1 MKALVTEKPGGWEHT
16 KMTEVPDPVAGP
28 GEVIVDIKA
37 AGINPADSYQVQGRY
52 PGGPNPPFVVGRD
65 AAGVVES
72 GDGPWTSGT
81 QVVVL
86 QANKRDLT
94 NGTLCE
100 KQRFPSDCL
109 ALLPPGW
116 SFEEGAAAPLT
127 YLTAWRALVE
137 YGKVQSGEHV
147 VVTGASGGVGTAAVQ
162 LATALGAKVVAFSRS
177 EDKRSRLTQIGAKF
191 VCSPDAVELKAKV
204 FDAIGRKGVELVVD
218 TVGGESLTTA
228 VHLLGRRGKAVVLGV
243 LGGSDGA
250 IPIPS
255 LMFKEATVQGM
266 VVTDF
271 TPATAA
277 TAWKKIVEVL
287 QAASLRPVLD
297 SCHPFD
303 EYPKAFERLRQS
315 PFGKVVLRMV

>member
-16 KMTEVPDPVAGP
+16 TLADAPDPVAGP

-65 AAGVVES
+65 ASGVVET
-72 GDGPWTSGT
+72 GDGPWTPGT
-81 QVVVL
+81 HVVVL
-86 QANKRDLT
+86 QANKRDLS

-109 ALLPPGW
+109 ALLPNDW
-116 SFEEGAAAPLT
+116 TFEEGAAAPLT

-137 YGKVQSGEHV
+137 HGKLQSGQFV
-147 VVTGASGGVGTAAVQ
+147 VITGASGGVGTAAVQ
-162 LATALGAKVVAFSRS
+162 LASALGAKVVALSRS
-177 EDKRSRLTQIGAKF
+177 EDKRSRLAQIGAKVIF
-191 VCSPDAVELKAKV
+191 SPDAIELKSKV
-204 FDAIGRKGVELVVD
+204 FDAIGRKGVDLVVD
-218 TVGGESLTTA
+218 TVGGESLTNA
-228 VHLLGRRGKAVVLGV
+228 VHLLARRGKAVVLGV
-243 LGGSDGA
+243 LGGAEGA

-271 TPATAA
+271 TPSTAA
-277 TAWKKIVEVL
+277 AAWKKVVETL
-287 QAASLRPVLD
+287 QAASLRPVID
-297 SCHPFD
+297 SVHPFD
-303 EYPKAFERLRQS
+303 DYKAAFERLRQS
-315 PFGKVVLRMV
+315 PFGKVVLRMQ